1 MFQLTGKQISDIT
14 QSSYYHLKHY
24 HDFGGDNAEYW
35 LNAINQ
41 VYHQAT
47 AALDSIIITQEAKER
62 TKLAQIFQGDC
73 DIDSL
78 RKVGFSN
85 ASAIQF
91 YNTFQRG
98 KKAGTIEEQIEALN
112 ALTDISVT
120 SENQANGNGLTRAA
134 QIISQS
140 FIDGASL
147 TSQSFEDLDE
157 YAAFIGGLYETS
169 KAIIDYAKN
178 QDPMIQE
185 MLKAAAR
192 KLNAAISYYKN
203 DYLKQT
209 KLTEQARQ
217 KVSALFASMD
227 QFIQVNG
234 KKNWTRHKTDAK
246 TFSSVQA
253 VIQHSASGF
262 LKQSGGKQYEKEVV
276 KSLSNS
282 LSNVFASTKVIVT
295 DKGASVVGMK
305 TDSLNK
311 QQKADIALTFSL
323 TSTASNLEQFN
334 LTFSVKK
341 KDSNSS
347 IQIHHG
353 GSLFAYEGRFNAIG
367 GEYGIDFSFLNEGN
381 FQYVYVNELREG
393 GREGAF
399 LDAFRRMLQG
409 VGFLFLGEEVGNIA
423 GADFLFTKG
432 RIYAFSTILKKI
444 KLQRDAF
451 SVNITGSK
459 RNVLSEKVK
468 LINTTYADVKEYY
481 SDAFIQDSIKIG
493 KKAIYGTQFSINL
506 KTSYLG

>member
-1 MFQLTGKQISDIT
+1 MIQLTGEQISTIT

-24 HDFGGDNAEYW
+24 HDFGGDNAGYW
-35 LNAINQ
+35 LNTINQ

-47 AALDSIIITQEAKER
+47 QALQDIIITQEEKER
-62 TKLAQIFQGDC
+62 AKLAQIFQGDC

-78 RKVGFSN
+78 RKAGFS
-85 ASAIQF
+85 ASSAHQF

-98 KKAGTIEEQIEALN
+98 KNAGTIEEQVDALN
-112 ALTDISVT
+112 ALTDVSII
-120 SENQANGNGLTRAA
+120 SENQANGNGLVRAA
-134 QIISQS
+134 QIISKS
-140 FIDGASL
+140 FEDGTNLSG
-147 TSQSFEDLDE
+147 QSFEDLDE

-169 KAIIDYAKN
+169 KALVNYAKS
-178 QDPMIQE
+178 QDSTIE
-185 MLKAAAR
+185 AMLMAAVR
-192 KLNAAISYYKN
+192 KLNAAISYYKS

-217 KVSALFASMD
+217 KVSSLFASMD

-246 TFSSVQA
+246 TFGSVQA

-262 LKQSGGKQYEKEVV
+262 LKQSGGKQYEEQVV

-282 LSNVFASTKVIVT
+282 LSEVFASTKVIVS
-295 DKGASVVGMK
+295 DKGAYVVGMK

-341 KDSNSS
+341 KDSGSS

-353 GSLFAYEGRFNAIG
+353 GSLFAYENRFKAIG
-367 GEYGIDFSFLNEGN
+367 AGHGIDFSFLNEGN

-393 GREGAF
+393 GQEGAF
-399 LDAFRRMLQG
+399 LNAFRSMLQG
-409 VGFLFLGEEVGNIA
+409 VGFLFLGEEVGNME

-444 KLQRDAF
+444 AIDRNAF
-451 SVNITGSK
+451 TVNITGSK
-459 RNVLSEKVK
+459 RKVLSEKAK
-468 LINTTYADVKEYY
+468 LVNTTYANVKEYY

-506 KTSYLG
+506 KSSYLG